1 MGNHSLQE
9 SNTKQTAVKVKP
21 SFIIFVLLTLLILS
35 YILISFYYNTH
46 FYMKTT
52 INGTDTS
59 NMTVEQVDEA
69 IQAQFK
75 TYSLKLE
82 GKNSLSSEICG
93 EDFDLHVNYDGR
105 LEELLDTQNS
115 FLWPIALFNKSKIE
129 ITSMLEYDED
139 LLKDLILSL
148 AFFQKENVVEPVDA
162 YISDYKKGIGYEIIP
177 EVSGTQLDFE
187 LLFAAVKDVINNLEP
202 GLSLEGADSYIKPK
216 VTSKSPKLIQAV
228 DELNSIAGAEIIYEF
243 GKDTEILDGIKISE
257 WLSISEDGNVVLDES
272 GVKEYVDYIGKTYNS
287 FGRTRTFQTSYGVEI
302 KVKGGDYGWWLNR
315 PLEVSELTEL
325 ILAGEKMKKK
335 PAYFQTAQQYGD
347 DDIGNTYV
355 EVNLT
360 AQHLFFYKAGK
371 LIMETDFVSGNLSKN
386 YGTPTGTYPIKHKG
400 RNATLN
406 GEDYSTP
413 VDYWLPFNMGIG
425 FHDAPWRKEFGGE
438 IYKTKGSHGC
448 INMPPEQAKT
458 MFENI
463 QWGVAVVV
471 YELPGS

>member
-9 SNTKQTAVKVKP
+9 SNIKQTAVKVKP
-21 SFIIFVLLTLLILS
+21 LFIIFVLLTLLILS
-35 YILISFYYNTH
+35 YILISLYYNTH

-52 INGTDTS
+52 INGTDIS
-59 NMTVEQVDEA
+59 NMTVEQADEV

-82 GKNSLSSEICG
+82 GRNSLSSEIRG

-115 FLWPIALFNKSKIE
+115 LLWPIALFNNSKLE
-129 ITSMLEYDED
+129 ATTLLEYDED

-148 AFFQKENVVEPVDA
+148 TFFQKENLEEPVDA

-177 EVSGTQLDFE
+177 EVPGTQPDFE
-187 LLFAAVKDVINNLEP
+187 LLLAAVKGAIMSLEP
-202 GLSLEGADSYIKPK
+202 RLSLEEADSYIKPK
-216 VTSKSPKLIQAV
+216 VTSESPKLIQAV
-228 DELNSIAGAEIIYEF
+228 EELNNIAGAEIIYEF
-243 GKDTEILDGIKISE
+243 GQDTEILDGIKISE
-257 WLSISEDGNVVLDES
+257 WLSISEDGNVILDES
-272 GVKEYVDYIGKTYNS
+272 GVKEYVDYLGKTYNT
-287 FGRTRTFQTSYGVEI
+287 FGRTRSFKTSYGVEI
-302 KVKGGDYGWWLNR
+302 KVIGGDYGWWLNR
-315 PLEVSELTEL
+315 PLEVTELTEL
-325 ILAGEKMKKK
+325 ILTGEKTKKK

-371 LIMETDFVSGNLSKN
+371 LIMETDFVSGNLSKG

-413 VDYWLPFNMGIG
+413 VEYWLPFNLGIG

-438 IYKTKGSHGC
+438 IYKTNGSHGC

>member
-1 MGNHSLQE
+1 MRNHSLKE
-9 SNTKQTAVKVKP
+9 SNIKQTAVEVKP
-21 SFIIFVLLTLLILS
+21 LFIIFGLILLLLLS
-35 YILISFYYNTH
+35 YILISLYYNTH

-59 NMTVEQVDEA
+59 NMTVEQADEA
-69 IQAQFK
+69 IQAEFK
-75 TYSLKLE
+75 SYSLKLE
-82 GKNSLSSEICG
+82 GKNNLSSVVHG
-93 EDFDLHVNYDGR
+93 EDFELHSNYDGK
-105 LEELLDTQNS
+105 LEDLLDTQNS
-115 FLWPIALFNKSKIE
+115 FLWPIALFNNSNLE
-129 ITSMLEYDED
+129 ITTQLEYDED

-148 AFFQKENVVEPVDA
+148 TFFRKEYVVEPVDA
-162 YISDYKKGIGYEIIP
+162 YISDYKKGTGYEIIP

-187 LLFAAVKDVINNLEP
+187 LLFVAIKDTIDNLEP
-202 GLSLEGADSYIKPK
+202 SLSLEEADTYLKPK

-228 DELNSIAGAEIIYEF
+228 EELNKIAGAEIIYAF
-243 GKDTEILDGIKISE
+243 GKDTEVLDGNKISE
-257 WLSISEDGNVVLDES
+257 WLSISENGNVVLDES

-287 FGRTRTFQTSYGVEI
+287 FGRTRSFKTSYGVEI

-315 PLEVSELTEL
+315 PLEVTELTEL
-325 ILAGEKMKKK
+325 ILAGEKRKKK
-335 PAYFQTAQQYGD
+335 PAYHQTAQQYGD

-360 AQHLFFYKAGK
+360 AQHLFFYRAGK
-371 LIMETDFVSGNLSKN
+371 LIMESDFVSGNLSKG

-413 VDYWLPFNMGIG
+413 VDYWLPFNLGIG
-425 FHDAPWRKEFGGE
+425 FHDAPWRKEFGGD

-448 INMPPEQAKT
+448 INMPPEQAKI

-463 QWGVAVVV
+463 DWGVAVVV
-471 YELPGS
+471 YELPAS